1 MEDKGE
7 NKNKT
12 FVHKYT

>member
-1 MEDKGE
+1 MVDKGE